1 MKMHESYTVSTRH
14 LTLDDNHNSSNG
26 RNNTPLSPVSTIH
39 QYAVDMDW
47 NASVAQHVLPS
58 DYPSYAP
65 HLFSKSLRAF
75 FSKRISSFAM
85 ATTTNQ
91 PLSSKPTSPIAVV
104 MDRRPT
110 DSEANN
116 LTSAEDCETQLQQT
130 WLKRSFSLVPE
141 RFDGVA
147 TSPRS
152 GRPLLAD
159 RSMLHC
165 EHLLVFV
172 ACILVVLGLPFSLL
186 FCLRVIAQYERA
198 VIFRFGR
205 LTSKEAFG
213 PGLIFTIPCLDTVQ
227 RVDLRTFTFDVPT
240 QEVLTRDSVTV
251 AVNAVVYYRIY
262 DPVMSV
268 VNVKN
273 VNYSTRLLAQTTL
286 RNVLGTVDM
295 CALLTDREHIAALMQ
310 ENLDAATDT
319 WGMKV
324 ERVEIKD
331 VRLPIQ
337 LQRTLAAEAE
347 ATREA
352 KAKVIA
358 AHGEKE
364 ASRSLKEAAMEIS
377 HCPVAL
383 QLRYLQTLSGISA
396 EKNSTIIFPLPIELL
411 SYLRQL
417 VSRPSS
423 CVRESTSTESWIYS
437 GISNHEPVSLKH
449 ADSFVSDTHTLPFPV
464 IKQ

>member
-1 MKMHESYTVSTRH
+1 MS
-14 LTLDDNHNSSNG
+14 
-26 RNNTPLSPVSTIH
+26 
-39 QYAVDMDW
+39 A
-47 NASVAQHVLPS
+47 AQHVLPS
-58 DYPSYAP
+58 DYPAYAP
-65 HLFSKSLRAF
+65 HLFSKSVRAF
-75 FSKRISSFAM
+75 FSKRISSFNLAP
-85 ATTTNQ
+85 TTNRTLSK
-91 PLSSKPTSPIAVV
+91 LSSPLPSVV
-104 MDRRPT
+104 DRRSADPYPEPPT
-110 DSEANN
+110 DDAHEAH
-116 LTSAEDCETQLQQT
+116 LQQT

-152 GRPLLAD
+152 GLPLLAD

-165 EHLLVFV
+165 EHFLVFV

-198 VIFRFGR
+198 VIFRLGR
-205 LTSKEAFG
+205 LTSKEASG
-213 PGLIFTIPCLDTVQ
+213 PGLVFTIPCLDTVE
-227 RVDLRTFTFDVPT
+227 RVDLRTYTFDVPT

-273 VNYSTRLLAQTTL
+273 VNCSTRLLAQTTL

-310 ENLDAATDT
+310 ETLDAATDT

-331 VRLPIQ
+331 VRLPLQ

-358 AHGEKE
+358 ARGEKE

-411 SYLRQL
+411 SYLRQICFPCFHFVLTYTAGL
-417 VSRPSS
+417 VTPSL
-423 CVRESTSTESWIYS
+423 
-437 GISNHEPVSLKH
+437 SL
-449 ADSFVSDTHTLPFPV
+449 
-464 IKQ
+464 

>member
-1 MKMHESYTVSTRH
+1 MYESSVINMHH
-14 LTLDDNHNSSNG
+14 LTPDEDSNG
-26 RNNTPLSPVSTIH
+26 FNNTPVSPTSTTVNR
-39 QYAVDMDW
+39 YAVDIDW
-47 NASVAQHVLPS
+47 TNLAAQYVLPS
-58 DYPSYAP
+58 DYPAYAP
-65 HLFSKSLRAF
+65 HLFSKSLRSF
-75 FSKRISSFAM
+75 FSKRISSFSLATATNRPMFNSNNSGTKLISSPAVAM
-85 ATTTNQ
+85 MDGRGTNPETTD
-91 PLSSKPTSPIAVV
+91 LASV
-104 MDRRPT
+104 D
-110 DSEANN
+110 DHEA
-116 LTSAEDCETQLQQT
+116 QLQQM

-152 GRPLLAD
+152 GIPLLAD

-165 EHLLVFV
+165 EHFLVFV
-172 ACILVVLGLPFSLL
+172 ACVLVVLGLPFSLL

-198 VIFRFGR
+198 VIFRLGR
-205 LTSKEAFG
+205 LTSKEASG
-213 PGLIFTIPCLDTVQ
+213 PGLIFTIPCLDTVE

-273 VNYSTRLLAQTTL
+273 VNCSTRLLAQTTL

-310 ENLDAATDT
+310 ETLDAATDT

-377 HCPVAL
+377 HCPIAL

-411 SYLRQL
+411 SYLRKMITK
-417 VSRPSS
+417 
-423 CVRESTSTESWIYS
+423 STTFDHETDSLHDSINS
-437 GISNHEPVSLKH
+437 HALNSNRVSLKH
-449 ADSFVSDTHTLPFPV
+449 ADSFAV
-464 IKQ
+464 